1 MMNPDYSVELYLQ
14 AWRYVSKSFCRF
26 FTPSV
31 PTFILTK
38 EQADNEGGQCRLKK
52 EILILT

>member
-1 MMNPDYSVELYLQ
+1 MNLGYSVELYLQ
-14 AWRYVSKSFCRF
+14 AQRYVSKCFCRF

-38 EQADNEGGQCRLKK
+38 EQADNEEG
-52 EILILT
+52 